1 MDEHQIYAAFGLD
14 DLIEQD
20 TKSKALLKI
29 GFGIVC
35 FILWAMNAWT
45 TGEFFRTYGQA
56 IGSQFGSDVAPLFA
70 FLFGVIVIDV
80 AYIAWLFFPVRV
92 ADAAEQLWVGIGT
105 AVLLF
110 LLSLTATGVYISLT
124 NELAQN
130 WLNDAAVIRTLS
142 IAGTV
147 IFAFS
152 LSINAIGLLLWQV
165 LAAGWKRARML
176 SEMRALVLERRSEI
190 DKERAER
197 VTRETIRDIRQ
208 QMGPAA
214 DALAE
219 QNRQRYL
226 EGVRMGSLP
235 APVNQ
240 QEPADGIGF
249 RLINP
254 NPKPQLDARQILDLL
269 RNSPDF
275 FERDRKK

>member
-1 MDEHQIYAAFGLD
+1 MDEHQVYAAFGLD

-20 TKSKALLKI
+20 NRSKALLKI

-35 FILWAMNAWT
+35 FVLWLANAWT

-56 IGSQFGSDVAPLFA
+56 IGAQFGSEVAPLFA
-70 FLFGVIVIDV
+70 FLFGVIIIDV

-130 WLNDAAVIRTLS
+130 WLADEAVIRTLS

-165 LAAGWKRARML
+165 LAAGWKRARTL
-176 SEMRALVLERRSEI
+176 TEMRALVLERRAEI
-190 DKERAER
+190 DKERAEK
-197 VTRETIRDIRQ
+197 VTRQTISTIRQ
-208 QMGPAA
+208 EMNAAA
-214 DALAE
+214 DALAQE
-219 QNRQRYL
+219 NRRRYL
-226 EGVRMGSLP
+226 EGVQMGSLP
-235 APVNQ
+235 APANKKD
-240 QEPADGIGF
+240 PADGIGF
-249 RLINP
+249 RLINT
-254 NPKPQLDARQILDLL
+254 NPRPQLDQNQILDLL
-269 RNSPDF
+269 RNYPDF
-275 FERDRKK
+275 FEQNRKK